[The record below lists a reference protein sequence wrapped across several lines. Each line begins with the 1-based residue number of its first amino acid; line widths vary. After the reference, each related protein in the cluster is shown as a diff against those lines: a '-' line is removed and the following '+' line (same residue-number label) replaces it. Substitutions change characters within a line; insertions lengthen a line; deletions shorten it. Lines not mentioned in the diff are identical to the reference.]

1 MRLTGKSCLLA
12 CLLVCLISL
21 RLQLD
26 SNALIFTAT
35 SADFIASDLM
45 HCMHEI
51 MAQSSRKIW
60 MSGILNAMPPKK
72 KAKALAE
79 QVQPEAQEAT
89 ESPPTESS
97 SSRSGRNFTYPK
109 KFERTFF
116 GEDETED
123 SESNE
128 THAKSRSRTRPR
140 SEKQREKEP
149 EPEEVPSYLS
159 EENLPAFWECSDE
172 AREIGWG
179 SETQQAFPG
188 AVNADAMTDGEM
200 SPITSE
206 ESWPI
211 LQDLLFGGRGVS
223 EMMVSHI

>member
-60 MSGILNAMPPKK
+60 MSGILNAMSPKK

-97 SSRSGRNFTYPK
+97 SSRSGRNFTYTK
-109 KFERTFF
+109 EFERIFLVKMKLRTQKATRHMPKA
-116 GEDETED
+116 EADLD
-123 SESNE
+123 HVPRSNE
-128 THAKSRSRTRPR
+128 KKNQNPRKCHPICQRKIFGKGGMKLGKS
-140 SEKQREKEP
+140 
-149 EPEEVPSYLS
+149 
-159 EENLPAFWECSDE
+159 A
-172 AREIGWG
+172 
-179 SETQQAFPG
+179 G
-188 AVNADAMTDGEM
+188 A
-200 SPITSE
+200 
-206 ESWPI
+206 
-211 LQDLLFGGRGVS
+211 
-223 EMMVSHI
+223 

>member
-60 MSGILNAMPPKK
+60 MSGILNAMSPKK

-79 QVQPEAQEAT
+79 QVQPEAQ
-89 ESPPTESS
+89 PTESS
-97 SSRSGRNFTYPK
+97 SSRSK
-109 KFERTFF
+109 EFERRILF
-116 GEDETED
+116 GELREAELRGRPKPWADETED

-128 THAKSRSRTRPR
+128 THAKSKSRSRPR

-159 EENLPAFWECSDE
+159 EEDAFWEGRDE
-172 AREIGWG
+172 ARESGWS
-179 SETQQAFPG
+179 SETQQDFAG
-188 AVNADAMTDGEM
+188 AVSADAMTDGEM